1 MRYPSDKDAESKGR
15 LPNPDLNPMMNPTLG
30 RNLGRWAQV
39 YFTTPPEKREQA
51 VVELLRELEGG
62 NDDGAE
68 QRDQRETQ
76 VPLDE
81 SPRLKITEAPEPS
94 AAYVAPLVCPDCHH
108 NYLPGQWFCGIC
120 GCSLLQGHV
129 AKPES
134 AEPAPTNGGRGTLD
148 RAFPHSNGTAELPV
162 KHVEPDVQWLRE
174 SSLVNFAGYTQKP
187 RVFGKL
193 VATVLLL
200 LLVEFL
206 YVQWRSQSPPA
217 SQSRSVSEPAASGVS
232 VPGPQAQ
239 APVGQVNNKVEVKQL
254 SSEAHQKAEHSAAE
268 ANRAQQSSTGH
279 KPQDK
284 GTAALDKATRARDL
298 GSSAAAEANY
308 SQSGAADL
316 ASAQKYLDSESG
328 SRNAAQAAKL
338 LWKAV
343 GKQNKTAI
351 LLLADLY
358 ERGDGVPKS
367 CDQAEVLL
375 VAAAKKG
382 STAAAD
388 RLRQLQSSG
397 CK

>member
-68 QRDQRETQ
+68 QRDQREAQ

-81 SPRLKITEAPEPS
+81 L
-94 AAYVAPLVCPDCHH
+94 
-108 NYLPGQWFCGIC
+108 
-120 GCSLLQGHV
+120 
-129 AKPES
+129 
-134 AEPAPTNGGRGTLD
+134 
-148 RAFPHSNGTAELPV
+148 
-162 KHVEPDVQWLRE
+162 QWLRE

-200 LLVEFL
+200 LLVAFL